1 MVYIQGH
8 SVPQANHEVLDLL
21 VAARNELAQVGN
33 YNMVR
38 KMHIVPWDIWILGD
52 IVWSDKFSV
61 PMSVWFSI
69 MDVYLIIFKTEYS

>member
-38 KMHIVPWDIWILGD
+38 KMQYSAMRHLDIRR
-52 IVWSDKFSV
+52 
-61 PMSVWFSI
+61 
-69 MDVYLIIFKTEYS
+69 YCLI